1 MKTLIDCA
9 VDPLSMQSW
18 GLDAEVSHREYNGQ
32 KGTDVSLVIGT
43 KLIYL
48 SLRGH
53 HLKARKF
60 KPQ

>member
-32 KGTDVSLVIGT
+32 KWTEVTLEIGPKLVYIS
-43 KLIYL
+43 I
-48 SLRGH
+48 RGH
-53 HLKARKF
+53 HFKARKF
-60 KPQ
+60 KPR